1 MKQEIVDIYNKLESW
16 FFWFWVARWKFT
28 MLFALLI
35 LGIGIYSAV
44 ILPKESSPDIEFGI
58 IQVTTIYPGVNPA
71 DMDTLITQKIE
82 KEIEDIEGIKKISS
96 SSAIWV
102 ANTSIELD
110 NEVDT
115 SKALVEIKDAIDKTQ
130 LPSDAEDPIV
140 TEISTSNETMFN
152 ILLYGPAD
160 IFTDA
165 YLRERAQDIK
175 IQLENK
181 GVVSRVDIAWGSDY
195 EIRIIVNQGQA
206 QQLGIRMSDISNAI
220 RTNNANQPLGNHRID
235 ELNYTF
241 RIQWEILNEQ
251 ELMNVPIVTNKG
263 IVQLWS
269 IATAQRHYK
278 DESVARMGAY
288 EESGYNFV
296 TLTFNKKKWGN
307 IFTSSDVA
315 KEALTA
321 ILKTQ
326 SFQWL
331 NISYTQDLA
340 DVIRDD
346 YQTLASNGLQTIV
359 LVFFAILLFV
369 WLKESIIASITIPL
383 AFLITFMILNQLWLS
398 LNFLTNFSLIICFGI
413 AIDTT
418 IVVIEW
424 AHEKMR
430 LWFGPRSSVL
440 LAVKE
445 YKRPLIAGTATT
457 CVVFLPMFSLPGV
470 IGKFLAYIPITI
482 FTTLVAALFISLTI
496 NSALYYKFSKQ
507 WKTYEKREDENDYLT
522 DEEITLLAHEREGK
536 IEKNIETLSR
546 REKFLDWLSQRYS
559 QWLWKIMHNKK
570 TRLIGILWPVGLLI
584 LSFIFISPQI
594 WFEFFPGWDS
604 PYINIDISSKE
615 WTATDVM
622 ARHIPTIDR
631 AISSIPEV
639 KNFSYTINNDRINLL
654 VELFKKTEREER
666 GMRSSFDVESV
677 ITKNLKSLTSE
688 WLRVSVQV
696 QAGGPPTGKAVWVK
710 LLADSN
716 ERFETLM
723 LVAKDFQD
731 HLQTIPGAR
740 NVSNSSSDSPWQFVF
755 ILDKQKLALMGILPN
770 EISSE
775 LFVALNGIGAGT
787 IKGRYDNYDIK
798 ILFDDT
804 INSITP
810 NDVLDMRIPTRAG
823 SVMVWTVA
831 DYVFESAISNISR
844 ENTNITVRVESD
856 IEQGLTPDVIQSQ
869 LTSFAETY
877 QYPSGISFE
886 VWWETQENA
895 DIIQATGVAFLIA
908 IVLIYAILI
917 LQFNSF
923 LQPVIIMYSIVM
935 GLLGTN
941 IGLRITGN
949 PYSMSFGIWFIA
961 LTGIVVNDAI
971 VFIDRANNNIKR
983 GMPRYEAIIETG
995 KSRLQP
1001 IILTTLTTVVWLS
1014 SVARQDEFFAW
1025 LAYTIMFGLAMAS
1038 AMTLF
1043 VIPALYEDTNKIV
1056 HNIKR
1061 SFVAGTVFI
1070 LAPIGATIA
1079 IYVIALM
1086 FNIWF
1091 ITTNIG
1097 AVFGWLFVVYIIA
1110 YIIYAIRSHTTE
1122 EPNIIEKIIG
1132 LQVVQDDGTPL
1143 SRNLAIKRFGYKW
1156 GSILIPTILGSIINP
1171 WLGILLLIIILGIN
1185 FIHIWLNDDN
1195 KAWYDTWTGTKT
1207 INL

>member
-1 MKQEIVDIYNKLESW
+1 MQQEIRDIYDRLESW
-16 FFWFWVARWKFT
+16 FFWFWVAKWKFT
-28 MLFALLI
+28 MLFAFLI
-35 LGIGIYSAV
+35 LGIGIYSAI

-82 KEIEDIEGIKKISS
+82 KEIEDIEGIKKITS
-96 SSAIWV
+96 SSAIGV
-102 ANTSIELD
+102 ANTTIELD
-110 NEVDT
+110 NDVDT
-115 SKALVEIKDAIDKTQ
+115 SKVLVEIQDAVDKTQ

-152 ILLYGPAD
+152 VLLYWPAE

-175 IQLENK
+175 IQLENQW
-181 GVVSRVDIAWGSDY
+181 VVSRVDIAWGSDY
-195 EIRIIVNQGQA
+195 ELRIVVNQWQA

-220 RTNNANQPLGNHRID
+220 RVNNANQPLGNHRID
-235 ELNYTF
+235 ALNYTF
-241 RIQWEILNEQ
+241 RIQWEILDEQ
-251 ELMNVPIVTNKG
+251 EIVNTPIVTNRW
-263 IVQLWS
+263 VVLLWS
-269 IATAQRHYK
+269 IATVQRHYK

-288 EESGYNFV
+288 QESGYNFV
-296 TLTFNKKKWGN
+296 TMTFNKKKWAN
-307 IFTSSDVA
+307 IFTSSDSA
-315 KEALTA
+315 KAALEKLIA
-321 ILKTQ
+321 TQ
-326 SFQWL
+326 SYQWL
-331 NISYTQDLA
+331 AIAYTQDIA

-359 LVFFAILLFV
+359 LVFLAILLFV
-369 WLKESIIASITIPL
+369 GLKESVIASITIPL
-383 AFLITFMILNQLWLS
+383 AFLITFMVLNQLGLS

-418 IVVIEW
+418 IVVIEG
-424 AHEKMR
+424 AHEKLR
-430 LWFGPRSSVL
+430 LWFGPKAAVL

-445 YKRPLIAGTATT
+445 YKRPLISGTATT

-496 NSALYYKFSKQ
+496 NSALYYKFSKKG
-507 WKTYEKREDENDYLT
+507 KTYEKRKDENDYLT
-522 DEEITLLAHEREGK
+522 SEEITLLSYEREGK
-536 IEKNIETLSR
+536 IEKNTETLSR
-546 REKFLDWLSQRYS
+546 REKFLDTLSQKYS
-559 QWLWKIMHNKK
+559 VWLGKIMQDKK
-570 TRLIGILWPVGLLI
+570 SRLIWIVWPIWLLV
-584 LSFIFISPQI
+584 LSFIFISPQLG
-594 WFEFFPGWDS
+594 FEFFPSGDS
-604 PYINIDISSKE
+604 PFINIDIRAKE
-615 WTATDVM
+615 WTVTDAM
-622 ARHIPTIDR
+622 LRYIPTIDT
-631 AISSIPEV
+631 AVSSIPEV
-639 KNFSYTINNDRINLL
+639 KNFSYTINNDSITLL
-654 VELFKKTEREER
+654 VELFKKTQREDQ
-666 GMRSSFDVESV
+666 GMRNSFDVESQ
-677 ITKNLKSLTSE
+677 ITQNLKWLTSQ
-688 WLRVSVQV
+688 WLTVSVQV

-716 ERFETLM
+716 ERFATLM

-731 HLQTIPGAR
+731 YLQTIPGAK
-740 NVSNSSSDSPWQFVF
+740 NVSNSSSESPWQFVF
-755 ILDKQKLALMGILPN
+755 TLDKQKLALMGILPN

-775 LFVALNGIGAGT
+775 LFVALNGIDAGT
-787 IKGRYDNYDIK
+787 VKGRYDNYDIK
-798 ILFDDT
+798 IMFDET
-804 INSITP
+804 IDSVTP

-823 SVMVWTVA
+823 SIMVGTVA
-831 DYVFESAISNISR
+831 DYAFESAISNISR

-856 IEQGLTPDVIQSQ
+856 IEQWLTPDGIQSQ
-869 LTSFAETY
+869 LTEFAQNY
-877 QYPSGISFE
+877 QYPAGISFA
-886 VWWETQENA
+886 VGWETQENA

-923 LQPVIIMYSIVM
+923 LQPVIIMYSIIM
-935 GLLGTN
+935 GLLWTN

-949 PYSMSFGIWFIA
+949 PYSMSFGIGFIA

-971 VFIDRANNNIKR
+971 VFIDRANNNLR
-983 GMPRYEAIIETG
+983 RWMSRYDAIVETG

-1014 SVARQDEFFAW
+1014 SVARQDEFFAG
-1025 LAYTIMFGLAMAS
+1025 LAYTIMFGLATAS

-1043 VIPALYEDTNKIV
+1043 VIPALYHDQDKIV
-1056 HNIKR
+1056 HNLKR
-1061 SFVAGTVFI
+1061 SAVAWAVFI
-1070 LAPIGATIA
+1070 LAPIGAILA

-1091 ITTNIG
+1091 VTSNIG
-1097 AVFGWLFVVYIIA
+1097 AIFGIIFIGYLIA
-1110 YIIYAIRSHTTE
+1110 YIVYAIKSHTTK

-1143 SRNLAIKRFGYKW
+1143 DRKLAIKRFGYKW
-1156 GSILIPTILGSIINP
+1156 GSILVPTILGSIIHP
-1171 WLGILLLIIILGIN
+1171 WLGVLLLFVVLGIN
-1185 FIHIWLNDDN
+1185 FVHIWLNDDN
-1195 KAWYDTWTGTKT
+1195 KAWYDKWTGTKT